1 MVASQ
6 GLIKSLAEQEQE
18 LARRLEEARRA
29 AQAKLSEAEAEAA
42 RIEQATQQSL
52 REMETR
58 FRAETAEM
66 VAKIEAEAR
75 QKAEAEAQAIST
87 AAAPK
92 IAGAVQEVL
101 KEVLP

>member
-1 MVASQ
+1 MR
-6 GLIKSLAEQEQE
+6 E
-18 LARRLEEARRA
+18 LE
-29 AQAKLSEAEAEAA
+29 S
-42 RIEQATQQSL
+42 
-52 REMETR
+52 R

-92 IAGAVQEVL
+92 IAGAIQEVL